1 MKRCLTCPRIGSTR
15 KSKRLRR
22 TLSDPIRRER
32 VGLLGAFE
40 KLPVEII
47 HRVLSFLNLDDLLSL
62 SRASSQLKVLIEV
75 FVNTSRCLLLR
86 NFREP
91 HSIQYDTCS
100 KHVSQLCETYKKI
113 GLLFKE
119 LACDFP
125 ICVTTRIL
133 ERHLSNHMCHSDV
146 DYARGRPEADGPVL
160 PTSMP
165 TGGSRRVP
173 CRFGYLRCPAL
184 LLYGH
189 FLREF
194 TSDWSKPHKNKLL
207 RDLFHCCFSENFW
220 RKLTAVVCENPGKD
234 VHSELTLRLFI
245 RRVFLDP
252 AALPQPILVS
262 KSVKPSLSERIS
274 VGQLS
279 LHSTSHLEVL
289 SANNRAVRTET
300 NLQSFAVTSSSDSNL
315 SLCQFGEAMNDNQI
329 ASTPSSS
336 TSQFFPSHCGYGDV
350 SALPEMPT
358 SAPIITRP
366 SCYTVASQP
375 VRVPSH
381 PQPVWAASQQLLHIL
396 SSYPIVHQAR
406 ILFILYG
413 PMHKGRLMWRTM
425 CENTAA
431 DSEQLSA
438 CFGELGSVL
447 QNMLEIGAWTP
458 EQTLSVLNE
467 IIVMPDEW
475 LAENV
480 ACLLYTSGSRLT
492 SMLIRQKAVTGQVG
506 ELAVTLTSLCL
517 VRVKIRSP
525 LTDLVGLLDE
535 ACRAVPLSD
544 RRHFLDQLARAFQD
558 VIVDL
563 YETDE
568 LEERIEDFS
577 TILRAQAEFMRA
589 LMARVYE
596 E

>member
-1 MKRCLTCPRIGSTR
+1 M
-15 KSKRLRR
+15 
-22 TLSDPIRRER
+22 
-32 VGLLGAFE
+32 
-40 KLPVEII
+40 
-47 HRVLSFLNLDDLLSL
+47 
-62 SRASSQLKVLIEV
+62 
-75 FVNTSRCLLLR
+75 
-86 NFREP
+86 
-91 HSIQYDTCS
+91 
-100 KHVSQLCETYKKI
+100 
-113 GLLFKE
+113 
-119 LACDFP
+119 
-125 ICVTTRIL
+125 CVTTRIL
-133 ERHLSNHMCHSDV
+133 ERHLSNFATGISSLVILFSLPCAQHMCHLDT
-146 DYARGRPEADGPVL
+146 DYLRGRPEADGPVL
-160 PTSMP
+160 SNPTP

-194 TSDWSKPHKNKLL
+194 TSDWSEPHKDKLL
-207 RDLFHCCFSENFW
+207 RDLFHCCFSENLW

-234 VHSELTLRLFI
+234 LHSELTLRLFI

-274 VGQLS
+274 TGQHL

-289 SANNRAVRTET
+289 SANNRDVRTEA
-300 NLQSFAVTSSSDSNL
+300 NLQCFAVTPSSDSSL
-315 SLCQFGEAMNDNQI
+315 SLCHFGKAIGDNQ
-329 ASTPSSS
+329 STSTSSSS
-336 TSQFFPSHCGYGDV
+336 TNQFLPSHCDRSYGDV
-350 SALPEMPT
+350 SALFEIPT

-366 SCYTVASQP
+366 SYYTVASQP
-375 VRVPSH
+375 VRVSSH
-381 PQPVWAASQQLLHIL
+381 PQPVWAASQTLLHIL
-396 SSYPIVHQAR
+396 SSYPIVHRAR

-458 EQTLSVLNE
+458 EQTLSILNE

-480 ACLLYTSGSRLT
+480 AWSRLT

-525 LTDLVGLLDE
+525 LTDLVVLLDE
-535 ACRAVPLSD
+535 ACRAVPLSH
-544 RRHFLDQLARAFQD
+544 RRNFLDQLARAFQD

-568 LEERIEDFS
+568 LDFS
-577 TILRAQAEFMRA
+577 TIVSLLEKNYRTDAQTASKLKRNE
-589 LMARVYE
+589 L
-596 E
+596 